1 MPGNLRRVVGSWWA
15 RLAITVAILAYLASA
30 IDMRA
35 ATLAVLRVD
44 RAYLMFVLLL
54 VALDRAVMIL
64 RWVLLLRS
72 SGVAIRASA
81 AARIFLVSSFVGS
94 FLPAGVGG
102 DVARAYGLSRATSDS
117 SEALASVAIDR
128 VLGIAALLGMG
139 IAGLMATATAV
150 TDWRVGAGVALLAA
164 ASLALLW
171 ADRVVTA
178 LVPHAMRE
186 RGVGARLVS
195 VGAALSRYRQRPATL
210 VHVFGWSIAVQVLRI
225 VQAYFLGLGLGI
237 VVPFR
242 YYLVFM
248 PIGLL
253 MLLLPISVSGFGAPQ
268 AMIVWLMRP
277 LGVAD
282 ERSFALSTLI
292 VLTGLA
298 GNLPGLL
305 LWLRKTELRTK
316 N

>member
-1 MPGNLRRVVGSWWA
+1 LSPANLRRVFGSWWV
-15 RLAITVAILAYLASA
+15 RLAITVAILGYLGSTLD
-30 IDMRA
+30 IRA
-35 ATLAVLRVD
+35 ATLAALRIDLARLTLVLV
-44 RAYLMFVLLL
+44 L
-54 VALDRAVMIL
+54 VALDRAIMIL

-72 SGVAIRASA
+72 SGVAISVSA

-117 SEALASVAIDR
+117 AEALASVAIDR
-128 VLGIAALLGMG
+128 VVGILALLTMG
-139 IAGLMATATAV
+139 VIGLMSTATAV
-150 TDWRVGAGVALLAA
+150 TDWRVGASVALLLTSSCAI
-164 ASLALLW
+164 LW
-171 ADRVVTA
+171 ADRVVTV
-178 LVPHAMRE
+178 LVPGSMRAG
-186 RGVGARLVS
+186 RLGARLISVS
-195 VGAALSRYRQRPATL
+195 AALSRYRTRPLTL
-210 VHVFGWSIAVQVLRI
+210 LWVFGWSVAVQILRI
-225 VQAYFLGLGLGI
+225 VQAYFLGLGLSI

-253 MLLLPISVSGFGAPQ
+253 MLLLPISISGFGAPQ

-282 ERSFALSTLI
+282 EQSFALSTLI

-305 LWLRKTELRTK
+305 LWLTRRRAAL
-316 N
+316 

>member
-1 MPGNLRRVVGSWWA
+1 MHA
-15 RLAITVAILAYLASA
+15 AALAILGVDAGYLA
-30 IDMRA
+30 
-35 ATLAVLRVD
+35 LVLI
-44 RAYLMFVLLL
+44 L

-72 SGVAIRASA
+72 SSVTITPWA
-81 AARIFLVSSFVGS
+81 AARIFLVSAFVGS

-102 DVARAYGLSRATSDS
+102 DVARAYGLSRATRDS

-128 VLGIAALLGMG
+128 VLGIVALLVTGV
-139 IAGLMATATAV
+139 AGLLATATAV
-150 TDWRVGAGVALLAA
+150 TDWRVGAGVALLVT
-164 ASLALLW
+164 STMTIVW
-171 ADRVVTA
+171 ADRVVRA
-178 LVPHAMRE
+178 LMPESMRSG
-186 RGVGARLVS
+186 RVGTRLVS
-195 VGAALSRYRQRPATL
+195 IGAALGRYRSRPWTL
-210 VHVFGWSIAVQVLRI
+210 LHVFAWSVAVQGLRI

-237 VVPFR
+237 AVPFR

-248 PIGLL
+248 PVGLL

-268 AMIVWLMRP
+268 AMIVWLMQP

-305 LWLRKTELRTK
+305 LWLGREGTTTNEELRTK
-316 N
+316 NGT